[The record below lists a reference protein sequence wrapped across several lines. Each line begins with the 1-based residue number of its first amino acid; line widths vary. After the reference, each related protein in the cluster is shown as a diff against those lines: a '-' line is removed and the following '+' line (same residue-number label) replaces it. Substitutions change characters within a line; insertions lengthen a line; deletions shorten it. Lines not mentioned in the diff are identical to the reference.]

1 VPAPPPAGPT
11 SPGGPT
17 PPGRPRLPARDAD
30 RERLVGLLREHYALG
45 GLDLDELNRRVGIV
59 LAAQYMDDAA
69 SAVAD
74 LPRLAGPV
82 AGGPGRV
89 KRPRKRGHAH
99 AATPGAGWV
108 PTDERFRDP
117 TTRVVMRVWIDPADQ
132 SRHYV
137 PENAD

>member
-1 VPAPPPAGPT
+1 
-11 SPGGPT
+11 
-17 PPGRPRLPARDAD
+17 
-30 RERLVGLLREHYALG
+30 
-45 GLDLDELNRRVGIV
+45 VGIV
-59 LAAQYMDDAA
+59 LAAQYVDDAA

-74 LPRLAGPV
+74 LPQLAGLS

-117 TTRVVMRVWIDPADQ
+117 TTRVVMRVWIDPGDQ